1 MFFFPLLY
9 ILAFLKT
16 IKAFLHKNTAGIV
29 AFLVVGLPIYINSL
43 SVTHMLG
50 FSSLVPVFQSFK
62 EIIVVLALLISAYQ
76 LKKIPQLTYID
87 KYVLLFLAG
96 TGLYLLLPIGSYPFI
111 SKLLAIKSLSFFC
124 LLYAAG
130 RFVSIS
136 KIKIANIYHTIGLMT
151 LLAAAV
157 TLYEY
162 ITYQHIHTKTGF
174 TNFLIDFFDGEASG
188 SYGLIWTFET
198 ETGLK
203 RFGSIFGSPLEMGAA
218 MILNVAVFFSYF
230 TKANNQ
236 ITINKWS
243 STFFIAS
250 FVCITIA
257 LSRASFIGYVSVLFI
272 YALITQNKKMARGF
286 YIGFVIATIYFI
298 YFLSQHNLYDF
309 ILESFT
315 FTNAS
320 SLGHLLEWIDGMN
333 AMFAKP
339 LGMGLGESGRISM
352 TAKENTGGEN
362 QFIITGVQVGIP
374 LLIVYILIQVY
385 LIKEAWKNKNSA
397 FGKLRRIAMFVLLYR
412 LGIIIPM
419 FTSNT
424 ESFIYI
430 SYFTWFMSGLMV
442 NMLEQQKKIR
452 YTFFKSAA

>member
-1 MFFFPLLY
+1 MFLFPVLY
-9 ILAFLKT
+9 ILSFLKT
-16 IKAFLHKNTAGIV
+16 LKGFLQKNPAGIT
-29 AFLVVGLPIYINSL
+29 AFLVIGLPIYINSL

-50 FSSLVPVFQSFK
+50 FTSLVPVFQSFK
-62 EIIVVLALLISAYQ
+62 EMVVVLALLISAYQ
-76 LKKIPQLTYID
+76 FKKIPQLTYID
-87 KYVLLFLAG
+87 KYVLLFLVG
-96 TGLYLLLPIGSYPFI
+96 TGVYVLLPVGSYSFMT
-111 SKLLAIKSLSFFC
+111 KLLAIKSLSFFC
-124 LLYAAG
+124 LLYSAG

-136 KIKIANIYHTIGLMT
+136 KIKIANIFHAIGIMT
-151 LLAAAV
+151 LLTAV
-157 TLYEY
+157 VALFEY

-174 TNFLIDFFDGEASG
+174 TNFLIDFFDGDASG

-236 ITINKWS
+236 LRINKWS
-243 STFFIAS
+243 SAFFLAS
-250 FVCITIA
+250 FLAISLA
-257 LSRASFIGYVSVLFI
+257 LSRASFIGYITVIFI
-272 YALITQNKKMARGF
+272 YALITQNKKIVRGF
-286 YIGFVIATIYFI
+286 YISFILGGIYFI
-298 YFLSQHNLYDF
+298 YFLSKHDLYDF
-309 ILESFT
+309 ILESVT

-320 SLGHLLEWIDGMN
+320 SVGHLLEWIDGVN
-333 AMFAKP
+333 AMITKP

-352 TAKENTGGEN
+352 SAKENTGGEN
-362 QFIITGVQVGIP
+362 QFIITGVQVGLP
-374 LLIVYILIQVY
+374 LLMVYILIQVY

-397 FGKLRRIAMFVLLYR
+397 LGKLRRIAMLVLLYR
-412 LGIIIPM
+412 LGILIPM

-442 NMLEQQKKIR
+442 NMLEQQKLIR
-452 YTFFKSAA
+452 YSFFKSAA